1 MVGKEPGDLLR
12 VIERRQK
19 QLRELPYNV
28 VHDAHAW
35 SKLQIGNPRG
45 VSVVRDRI
53 QSLPLQIKVHGVE
66 RVVEIEPWALAHIV
80 KHDAACMERVGLYR
94 LAVQP
99 KFAGILSVYLYDD
112 HIGVVARRRVGHGV
126 KRHVEFAPR
135 RRQGILLNSLDD
147 WSVPI
152 GQAQYVLH
160 SPVEDIS
167 LCHHALRRRPSRSS
181 PLLRPGIYRRA
192 SGDRCATIPTWARP
206 GAITFSLAS
215 RYSPSCGVTT

>member
-1 MVGKEPGDLLR
+1 MVGKEPGDLLW

-19 QLRELPYNV
+19 QLREFPYNV

-66 RVVEIEPWALAHIV
+66 RVVEIEPWALAHVV
-80 KHDAACMERVGLYR
+80 KHDAACMEGIGLYR
-94 LAVQP
+94 LA
-99 KFAGILSVYLYDD
+99 
-112 HIGVVARRRVGHGV
+112 
-126 KRHVEFAPR
+126 EFAPR

-147 WSVPI
+147 WSVLI
-152 GQAQYVLH
+152 GQPQYVLH

-167 LCHHALRRRPSRSS
+167 LCHHTLRRRPSRSS
-181 PLLRPGIYRRA
+181 PLLRPGIYRRT
-192 SGDRCATIPTWARP
+192 SGDRCATLPTWARP
-206 GAITFSLAS
+206 G
-215 RYSPSCGVTT
+215 

>member
-1 MVGKEPGDLLR
+1 MWRDRLARARRRFSCLHTRGRHEWLKPGLYG
-12 VIERRQK
+12 RQK
-19 QLRELPYNV
+19 QLREFPYNA

-45 VSVVRDRI
+45 ASIVRDRI

-66 RVVEIEPWALAHIV
+66 RVMEIEPWALAHVV

-135 RRQGILLNSLDD
+135 GRQG
-147 WSVPI
+147 
-152 GQAQYVLH
+152 
-160 SPVEDIS
+160 
-167 LCHHALRRRPSRSS
+167 
-181 PLLRPGIYRRA
+181 
-192 SGDRCATIPTWARP
+192 
-206 GAITFSLAS
+206 
-215 RYSPSCGVTT
+215 

>member
-19 QLRELPYNV
+19 QLREFPYNV

-66 RVVEIEPWALAHIV
+66 RVVEIEPWALAHVV
-80 KHDAACMERVGLYR
+80 KHDAACMERIGLYR

-126 KRHVEFAPR
+126 KRHAEFAPR

-147 WSVPI
+147 WSVLI
-152 GQAQYVLH
+152 GQPQYVLH

-167 LCHHALRRRPSRSS
+167 LCHHTLRRRPSRSS
-181 PLLRPGIYRRA
+181 PLLRPGIYRRT
-192 SGDRCATIPTWARP
+192 SGDRCATVPTWAHP
-206 GAITFSLAS
+206 G
-215 RYSPSCGVTT
+215 

>member
-19 QLRELPYNV
+19 QLREFPYNV

-66 RVVEIEPWALAHIV
+66 RVVEIEPWALAHVV
-80 KHDAACMERVGLYR
+80 KHDAACMERIGLYR

-99 KFAGILSVYLYDD
+99 KFAGIL
-112 HIGVVARRRVGHGV
+112 
-126 KRHVEFAPR
+126 
-135 RRQGILLNSLDD
+135 LNSLDD
-147 WSVPI
+147 WSVLI
-152 GQAQYVLH
+152 GQPQYVLH

-167 LCHHALRRRPSRSS
+167 LCHHTLRRRPSRSS
-181 PLLRPGIYRRA
+181 PLLRPGIYRRT
-192 SGDRCATIPTWARP
+192 SGDLCATVPTWAHL
-206 GAITFSLAS
+206 G
-215 RYSPSCGVTT
+215 